1 MLSRTTRLAT
11 SAIFRTT
18 NSNSIRRYTT
28 TPFLRASTPTPTT
41 SKKPHT
47 PDTYKKDIDSTPPPD
62 PQVHRIDANS
72 DKVQKPY
79 EPPSGEYSKAGVKT
93 GEYQSVYK
101 IGDAQYEV
109 NGECKEGEND
119 MGERLRY
126 GGKERLEKEDTSSR
140 SGEGPEG
147 KDAGGRKAEDQ

>member
-1 MLSRTTRLAT
+1 M
-11 SAIFRTT
+11 
-18 NSNSIRRYTT
+18 
-28 TPFLRASTPTPTT
+28 
-41 SKKPHT
+41 
-47 PDTYKKDIDSTPPPD
+47 
-62 PQVHRIDANS
+62 
-72 DKVQKPY
+72 
-79 EPPSGEYSKAGVKT
+79 KT